1 MRILLVEDEKSLR
14 EAIDLNLQL
23 EGYEVVNAQNGSEGF
38 KRVNEQNFDLIILDV
53 MLPEIDGFAL
63 CEKIRLSDSNTPIIF
78 LTAKSGTLD
87 RIKGLKLGGDDYIT
101 KPFHLEE
108 LLLRVKNIIRRRDPQ
123 VEKESHLFQF
133 GKHWINFSN
142 YTAKGVHGMF
152 DLTKKEAQLL
162 KLLIKHR
169 NEAVSREQ
177 ILGTVW
183 DYQVY
188 PTTRTIDNFIM
199 SFRKYFETNPRKPE
213 YFQSV
218 RGVGYKFVD
227 PDPSITS

>member
-152 DLTKKEAQLL
+152 DLTKKETQLL